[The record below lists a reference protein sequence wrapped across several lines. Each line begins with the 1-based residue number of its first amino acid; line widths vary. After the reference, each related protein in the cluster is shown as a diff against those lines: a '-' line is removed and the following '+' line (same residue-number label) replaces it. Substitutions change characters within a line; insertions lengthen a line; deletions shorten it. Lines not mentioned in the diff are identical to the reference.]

1 MNKAKSLFAFLI
13 ARMKEP
19 SSWASISVALMA
31 VHINVDPGLWQLVT
45 GAGVGLAALLGYF
58 IPEGASK

>member
-1 MNKAKSLFAFLI
+1 MSKVKDFAAFMV
-13 ARMKEP
+13 ARLKEP

-45 GAGVGLAALLGYF
+45 AAGVGVSALLGYF
-58 IPEGASK
+58 LPEAPK